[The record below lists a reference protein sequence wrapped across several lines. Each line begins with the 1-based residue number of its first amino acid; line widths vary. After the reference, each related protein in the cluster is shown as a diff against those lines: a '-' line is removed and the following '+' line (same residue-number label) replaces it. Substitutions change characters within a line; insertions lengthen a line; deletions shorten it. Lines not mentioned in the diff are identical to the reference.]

1 MTLDPDAL
9 EHYLAT
15 LNAALRLDP
24 SDPAAK
30 QAQTRILAFA
40 KDEKK
45 RRRRERRLVATREDR
60 AVLDSCTGA
69 RVAPPALA
77 KPTSLAPEGR
87 ALHRE
92 RTCIVCKG
100 LFKVAHDHYP
110 QHCARCGDVDR
121 DKREARADL
130 SGRRA
135 LVTGGRI
142 KIGFELAKKL
152 LRDGAHVTI
161 TTRFPRDAE
170 ARFRQEPDADTWL
183 GRLAIEPI
191 DLTDPAA
198 LLAFIEDKRATWPHL
213 DVLVN
218 NAAQTVRR
226 PASFYAAW
234 AASELSALADG
245 RSTSLVIADGLSRFY
260 ERAIVA
266 RATDASLID
275 HARSDE
281 EGLPLDLRHT
291 NSWRLQAEAVS
302 PAELL
307 EVLAVNTIAP
317 FLLTTGL
324 RPLLQRSPRADRYV
338 VHAAAVEGQFYA
350 PVKTTRHPHTNMA
363 KAALNMFTRTSSM
376 DFARAGIFMTSV
388 DTGWITNENPL
399 ARRTRHGASGFRL
412 PLDAVDGAARLYDPI
427 VRGILGE
434 RLHGV
439 LLKDYVPAAW

>member
-9 EHYLAT
+9 ERCLAT
-15 LNAALRLDP
+15 LDAALRLGP

-30 QAQTRILAFA
+30 QVQARVAAFA

-60 AVLDSCTGA
+60 AVLDSCKGV
-69 RVAPPALA
+69 RVTAPALE
-77 KPTSLAPEGR
+77 PPSRE
-87 ALHRE
+87 LHRE
-92 RTCIVCKG
+92 RTCIVCNCR
-100 LFKVAHDHYP
+100 FKVAHDHYP

-121 DKREARADL
+121 DKRDARADL
-130 SGRRA
+130 TGRRA

-170 ARFRQEPDADTWL
+170 ARFRQEPDADTWFD
-183 GRLAIEPI
+183 RLEIAPI

-198 LLAFIEDKRATWPHL
+198 LLAFIGDKRAAWPHL
-213 DVLVN
+213 DILVN

-234 AASELSALADG
+234 AALELEPRAEPR
-245 RSTSLVIADGLSRFY
+245 RSTSLVIVDGLSRFY

-266 RATDASLID
+266 RADDPGLID
-275 HARSDE
+275 HTRSDE
-281 EGLPLDLRHT
+281 EGLPLDLRRT
-291 NSWRLQAEAVS
+291 NSWRLQAAAVS

-324 RPLLQRSPRADRYV
+324 RPLLEQSPRADRYV
-338 VHAAAVEGQFYA
+338 IHAAAVEGQFYA
-350 PVKTTRHPHTNMA
+350 PMKTTRHPHTNMA

-376 DFARAGIFMTSV
+376 EFARAGIFMTSV

-399 ARRTRHGASGFRL
+399 ARRARHGEHGFRL
-412 PLDAVDGAARLYDPI
+412 PIDAVDGAARLYDPI
-427 VRGILGE
+427 VRGAFGE
-434 RLHGV
+434 RFHGV